1 MLSLLE
7 SFLPFKSWIRGIWA
21 YSILLNDRDS
31 AIIFCL
37 IVLIE
42 WSLPLITWVIWSKW
56 SSTKFDKIKVGDL
69 SDLAIEKSS
78 MFSDGIFMLPC
89 IKSSYSKNSLSR
101 FTLKR

>member
-7 SFLPFKSWIRGIWA
+7 SFLPFKSWMRGICA
-21 YSILLNDRDS
+21 YLISLNERDS
-31 AIIFCL
+31 AISFCL

-42 WSLPLITWVIWSKW
+42 WSLPLITWVIWSMW
-56 SSTKFDKIKVGDL
+56 SSTKLDKMKVGDL

-78 MFSDGIFMLPC
+78 IFSEGIFIFPN
-89 IKSSYSKNSLSR
+89 IKSSYSKNSFSR

>member
-21 YSILLNDRDS
+21 YSILLSDKES
-31 AIIFCL
+31 AISFCF

-42 WSLPLITWVIWSKW
+42 WSLPLITCVIWSKW
-56 SSTKFDKIKVGDL
+56 SSTKFDRMNVGDL

-78 MFSDGIFMLPC
+78 IFSEGILIFPN
-89 IKSSYSKNSLSR
+89 IKSSYSK
-101 FTLKR
+101 

>member
-21 YSILLNDRDS
+21 YLILLSDMDS
-31 AIIFCL
+31 AISFCF

-56 SSTKFDKIKVGDL
+56 SSTKFDRINVGDL

-78 MFSDGIFMLPC
+78 IFSEGILIIPN
-89 IKSSYSKNSLSR
+89 IKSSYSK
-101 FTLKR
+101 

>member
-7 SFLPFKSWIRGIWA
+7 SFLPFKSWISGIWA
-21 YSILLNDRDS
+21 YLILLNESDS
-31 AIIFCL
+31 AISVCL

-56 SSTKFDKIKVGDL
+56 SSTKFDRMNVGDL

-78 MFSDGIFMLPC
+78 IFSEGILIFPN
-89 IKSSYSKNSLSR
+89 IKSSYSK
-101 FTLKR
+101 

>member
-7 SFLPFKSWIRGIWA
+7 SFLPFKSWIRGMWV
-21 YSILLNDRDS
+21 YSILLSDIDS
-31 AIIFCL
+31 AISFCF

-56 SSTKFDKIKVGDL
+56 SSTKFDRINVGDL

-78 MFSDGIFMLPC
+78 IFSEGILIFPN
-89 IKSSYSKNSLSR
+89 IKSSYSK
-101 FTLKR
+101 